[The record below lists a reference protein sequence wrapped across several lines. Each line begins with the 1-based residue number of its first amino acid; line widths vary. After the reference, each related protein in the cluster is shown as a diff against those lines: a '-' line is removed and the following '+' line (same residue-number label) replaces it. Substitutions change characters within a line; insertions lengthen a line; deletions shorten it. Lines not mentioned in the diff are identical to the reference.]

1 RFGIE
6 DDVLAEPAGLDRR
19 PGGVLPHRVHC
30 GGGQQRERHGVE
42 VGPPRGRVLEEL
54 PHEGLGKGGEVGK
67 WFIGTEVQLSTYPG
81 LGDLPAAVVHV
92 IVRWAAWPQRH
103 LATDRCGQGLVD
115 VRVVAAYPRAVSERD
130 LHRG

>member
-1 RFGIE
+1 
-6 DDVLAEPAGLDRR
+6 
-19 PGGVLPHRVHC
+19 
-30 GGGQQRERHGVE
+30 
-42 VGPPRGRVLEEL
+42 VLEEL

-115 VRVVAAYPRAVSERD
+115 VRVVAAHHRAVRERD
-130 LHRG
+130 LHRGSRALAGLVEVAGVELQQRRELLGAPDLGRHLVADTPTENG